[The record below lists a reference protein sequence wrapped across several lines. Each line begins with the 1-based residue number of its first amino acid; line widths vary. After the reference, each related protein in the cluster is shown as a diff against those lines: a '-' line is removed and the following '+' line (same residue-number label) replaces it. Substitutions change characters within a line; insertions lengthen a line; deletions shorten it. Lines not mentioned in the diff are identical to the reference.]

1 MPGEEWLGG
10 KMMTQFRVTARHAV
24 LVFALILTGASQG
37 AAQDFPSRPITI
49 VVPFPGGGSADLVP
63 RILADGMGATL
74 GQNIVIENRPGAS
87 GTPGSASVARAA
99 PDGYTLL
106 AGLTPTHSINMF
118 MQKNFPYDPI
128 KSFEPVVLTASTA
141 VFMVVHPSLEVKTV
155 AELVEH
161 ARKNPG
167 KLVFG
172 SAGLGT
178 GQHLMGEQIRVKG
191 KVDIVHLPYRG
202 TGPLMTDLLTGQFL
216 LGFATPTA
224 VLPHVEAGKL
234 RIIAVA
240 EQKRLSSMPDVPTIS
255 ETIPG
260 AEFFSWYGLFAP
272 AGTPRDIVLKL
283 NAAANKEL
291 KSPRVLAK
299 FKEQAIDAI
308 GGTPEE
314 FAAMLKK
321 DIEKWRV
328 DLPAM
333 GIEPQ

>member
-1 MPGEEWLGG
+1 MKMHKRALAGFLGC
-10 KMMTQFRVTARHAV
+10 A
-24 LVFALILTGASQG
+24 ILGSAG
-37 AAQDFPSRPITI
+37 LLPAQAQTYPSRTITM
-49 VVPFPGGGSADLVP
+49 VVPFPGGGTADLVP
-63 RILADGMGATL
+63 RILADGMAATL
-74 GQNIVIENRPGAS
+74 GATIVIENRPGAS
-87 GTPGSASVARAA
+87 GTPGSTSVARAA
-99 PDGYTLL
+99 PDGYTILS
-106 AGLTPTHSINMF
+106 GLTPTHSINPF

-128 KSFEPVVLTASTA
+128 KSFEPVVLAASTA
-141 VFMVVHPSLEVKTV
+141 LFMVVHPSLDVKTV
-155 AELVEH
+155 SDLVDH

-167 KLVFG
+167 KIVFG

-178 GQHLMGEQIRVKG
+178 GQHLMGELIRYKA

-202 TGPLMTDLLTGQFL
+202 TGPLMTDLLSGQFL

-240 EQKRLSSMPDVPTIS
+240 EPKRLASMPNVPTIA
-255 ETIPG
+255 ETVPG

-272 AGTPRDIVLKL
+272 AGTPREIIMKL

-291 KSPRVLAK
+291 ERPRVIAK
-299 FKEQAIDAI
+299 LKEQAVDTI
-308 GGTPEE
+308 GGTPED
-314 FAAMLKK
+314 FAAVLKK

>member
-1 MPGEEWLGG
+1 M
-10 KMMTQFRVTARHAV
+10 RVHKHIAGAMSCLVAALAAYVSAV
-24 LVFALILTGASQG
+24 P
-37 AAQDFPSRPITI
+37 AQAQSYPSRTITI
-49 VVPFPGGGSADLVP
+49 VVPFPGGGTADLVP
-63 RILADGMGATL
+63 RILADGMAATL
-74 GQNIVIENRPGAS
+74 GATIVIENRPGAS
-87 GTPGSASVARAA
+87 GTPGSATVARAA

-106 AGLTPTHSINMF
+106 SGLTPTHSINPF
-118 MQKNFPYDPI
+118 MQKNFPYDPL
-128 KSFEPVVLTASTA
+128 KSFEPVVLAASTA
-141 VFMVVHPSLEVKTV
+141 LFMVVHPSLDVKTV
-155 AELVEH
+155 SDLVDH

-167 KLVFG
+167 KIVFG

-178 GQHLMGEQIRVKG
+178 GQHLMGELIRYKA

-202 TGPLMTDLLTGQFL
+202 TGPLMTDLLSGQFL

-234 RIIAVA
+234 RILAVA
-240 EQKRLSSMPDVPTIS
+240 EPKRLDYMPNVPTIA
-255 ETIPG
+255 ETVPG

-272 AGTPRDIVLKL
+272 AGTPRDLVMKI

-291 KSPRVLAK
+291 QNPRVIAK
-299 FKEQAIDAI
+299 LKEQAVDVI
-308 GGTPEE
+308 GGTPED
-314 FAAMLKK
+314 FAAVLKK